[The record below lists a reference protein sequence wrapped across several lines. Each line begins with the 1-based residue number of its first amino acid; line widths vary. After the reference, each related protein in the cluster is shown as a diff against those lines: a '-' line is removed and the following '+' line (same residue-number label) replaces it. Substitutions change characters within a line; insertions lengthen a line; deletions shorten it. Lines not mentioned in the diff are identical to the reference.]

1 MVAFARREGW
11 TLVAPPRIDL
21 QRDDDLR
28 VGEFGIATSHVEA
41 PSTRRRPRRGAGA
54 GAVPRALPAGWP
66 AAGGHAAGS
75 SRCRRGR
82 SRTRRS
88 STRRPRP
95 PPPAA
100 PRRSAARA
108 ALRGPQGEW
117 ELREAV
123 TVLGRSRRCG
133 IVLTD
138 PNVSREHAE
147 VRRQGDGFMLR
158 DLGSTNGT
166 RLNRRDVKQAV
177 LQHGDRIELGTTE
190 LVFERLP

>member
-1 MVAFARREGW
+1 M
-11 TLVAPPRIDL
+11 APLAAP
-21 QRDDDLR
+21 
-28 VGEFGIATSHVEA
+28 GESF
-41 PSTRRRPRRGAGA
+41 
-54 GAVPRALPAGWP
+54 VPRPQPEQTVLYQEAAAAPA
-66 AAGGHAAGS
+66 
-75 SRCRRGR
+75 
-82 SRTRRS
+82 
-88 STRRPRP
+88 
-95 PPPAA
+95 AA
-100 PRRSAARA
+100 PRRGTSRA

-117 ELREAV
+117 ELREDV